1 MNLEEAKVEVKNL
14 REKLEYYAKLYYD
27 MDSPA
32 ISDYEYDGQSDSCRC
47 N

>member
-27 MDSPA
+27 EDNPA
-32 ISDYEYDGQSDSCRC
+32 IMRIMEK
-47 N
+47 

>member
-1 MNLEEAKVEVKNL
+1 MELEQAKTEVKEL

-32 ISDYEYDGQSDSCRC
+32 RTD
-47 N
+47 